1 MSFHEGL
8 LGTITS
14 SVGSWTGL
22 LINLIISTLV
32 GGLVFFIVV
41 KLIASKLGDNVGLT
55 RVFLAVFV
63 INLISLPIIW
73 GLTISAITV
82 IPFVGIIFPLL
93 PFLIWLLVVKVS
105 FGDMAW
111 SHVFIVTIIGYVLSI
126 YVVPTL
132 VWSIR
137 GLLPL

>member
-41 KLIASKLGDNVGLT
+41 KLIASKLGDNVGLS

-73 GLTISAITV
+73 GLTISAIAV